1 VPIDTG
7 TQSVYNP
14 KQKGGDIVSPREDG
28 FRVRLDKKEREKLE
42 EEAAKA
48 GFRNLSDFVR
58 YMTIGEGRT
67 IQEDLKTIIEKLNKK

>member
-1 VPIDTG
+1 MRV
-7 TQSVYNP
+7 QFR
-14 KQKGGDIVSPREDG
+14 QKGGDFVSPREDG
-28 FRVRLDKKEREKLE
+28 FKVRLNAEERVRLE

-67 IQEDLKTIIEKLNKK
+67 IQEDLKTIIDKLNKK